1 MLTTNDIL
9 LLYIYAHTTAPPKW
23 IVEPEDTAVLDTQ
36 LTIINCQAEG
46 YPEPRVT
53 WTRVSGSVFK
63 LFCHS
68 YTQLFLISL

>member
-1 MLTTNDIL
+1 M
-9 LLYIYAHTTAPPKW
+9 YAHNTVPPKW

-36 LTIINCQAEG
+36 LTIINCQADG

-63 LFCHS
+63 LFFHS
-68 YTQLFLISL
+68 